1 MNFIQEVL
9 NLLERK
15 QDKKKLDINRDYFE
29 FGRTKP
35 SSIGN
40 PLYNPKMTPHAIK
53 YKDFKCETIKGL
65 ISGTGTEHTLPVWS
79 ELDLTNCDVQTLID
93 SVYSQDAGATLGTV
107 SANLLVK
114 GDTTIEGDLLVLGKS
129 TTIESTIVQIAD
141 NIIELNT
148 LGADVNVGFTA
159 GTTGGDKLF
168 GWDSVNKYWST
179 FKEDFNTNTIIIDAN
194 IKFDNETI
202 DNVVNQAEGLAS
214 NDNDNSLATVAAIKQ
229 YVDSTSGANTTYD
242 LTGEVSNTNEFA
254 IGLSGNDGTLDKV
267 NLIPGT
273 NITLTDNGSNG
284 VIIDAAGGGGGI
296 TGNGITNYMTMW
308 TGSTSIGNAPMKMV
322 QAVVS
327 GVNILTLGVDT
338 DTDRVTFEATA
349 EFQGGVRDRNGLLGT
364 AGQVL
369 KSNVSGDVSWADLAA
384 SPVMTSTVTGTG
396 KLWDDTVQA
405 VPTVSVS
412 TVADRTYGVQ
422 FNDAQQL
429 VVNVPWSGGGGVN
442 TTYDLTTAQSGSDA
456 LIKLTGSDGTIDDVR
471 LAAGTNITLTD
482 TGNSITIDA
491 ATPVIPFTSLT
502 TTGTSGAATLA
513 AGVLNIP
520 DYADAKFKIDAADTA
535 EGYWSDKVTIGSG
548 LSQSVNTDGS
558 GVKTT
563 TISAVSFNVV
573 NSIKVGSVTDSGMFE
588 FTGAGVTMNTGTNP
602 TTIDFAQSAANV
614 AMTSSVLGLGKLFS
628 DVVQAQVA
636 LAVTNLDKR
645 TYGVQFNSSNQ
656 LVVNIPWIDYGNWL
670 LSGDLGPSQEISSNN
685 TATIAGGVGLTTTA
699 SVTDTLTIDL
709 DNTGVTA
716 GSYSAAD
723 ITVNSQGQITAAS
736 DGSAALG
743 YLSYVAVW
751 TNPKGQPI
759 TITILSNDTGCQW
772 NWELSAS
779 LAGEYTISPSV
790 PGDPFTVC
798 DKTATHTTW
807 VMANGQ
813 STPVE
818 GVAPAQIY
826 FKNVQPNG
834 KVTIELLEE
843 SNIGS
848 TKGVERGNIEIRLY
862 NIPK

>member
-422 FNDAQQL
+422 FNDAEQL
-429 VVNVPWSGGGGVN
+429 VVNVPWVEGSGGTGTVTAVDFTSDIAAFTAATVDGTTTPSISLDLIGGTVGQFLRQDGLWATIPGGNPGTVTDVSVLVNGGVTDAISLRVFDS
-442 TTYDLTTAQSGSDA
+442 TTTPRIELDFDGVADQYINGLGVLTTFPT
-456 LIKLTGSDGTIDDVR
+456 INPGTVTSFSASLVNGDSLSVAVADSTSTP
-471 LAAGTNITLTD
+471 AANFTWGGTASEYVNGEGDLQPFPAIP
-482 TGNSITIDA
+482 A
-491 ATPVIPFTSLT
+491 VPFTSLT
-502 TTGTSGAATLA
+502 TTGTTGAATLTS
-513 AGVLNIP
+513 GVLNIP
-520 DYADAKFKIDAADTA
+520 EYTSAGTENCTFGYDVLGDGKALTSTFVPIQSAGNVVLGYENTSGVRTNYLNTISLTFETKSSTKTYDFEIRFEARVSGVGVVPLQTYEDSFYS
-535 EGYWSDKVTIGSG
+535 EGDKVIT
-548 LSQSVNTDGS
+548 
-558 GVKTT
+558 KTYT
-563 TISAVSFNVV
+563 YYSPNLESNGEIFVSAR
-573 NSIKVGSVTDSGMFE
+573 T
-588 FTGAGVTMNTGTNP
+588 
-602 TTIDFAQSAANV
+602 
-614 AMTSSVLGLGKLFS
+614 LGLGDLAIKTS
-628 DVVQAQVA
+628 HIAVV
-636 LAVTNLDKR
+636 
-645 TYGVQFNSSNQ
+645 SSSCDAI
-656 LVVNIPWIDYGNWL
+656 VEGKVRD
-670 LSGDLGPSQEISSNN
+670 
-685 TATIAGGVGLTTTA
+685 
-699 SVTDTLTIDL
+699 
-709 DNTGVTA
+709 
-716 GSYSAAD
+716 
-723 ITVNSQGQITAAS
+723 
-736 DGSAALG
+736 
-743 YLSYVAVW
+743 
-751 TNPKGQPI
+751 
-759 TITILSNDTGCQW
+759 ILS
-772 NWELSAS
+772 
-779 LAGEYTISPSV
+779 
-790 PGDPFTVC
+790 
-798 DKTATHTTW
+798 
-807 VMANGQ
+807 
-813 STPVE
+813 
-818 GVAPAQIY
+818 
-826 FKNVQPNG
+826 
-834 KVTIELLEE
+834 
-843 SNIGS
+843 
-848 TKGVERGNIEIRLY
+848 
-862 NIPK
+862 

>member
-422 FNDAQQL
+422 FNDAEQL
-429 VVNVPWSGGGGVN
+429 VVNVPWVEGSGGTGTVTAVDFTSDIAAFTAATVDGTTTPSISLDLIGGTVGQFLRQDGLWATIPGGNPGTVTDVSVLVNGGVTDAISLRVFDS
-442 TTYDLTTAQSGSDA
+442 TTTPRIELDFDGVADQYINGLGVLTTFPT
-456 LIKLTGSDGTIDDVR
+456 INPGTVTSFSASLVNGDSLSVAVADSTSTP
-471 LAAGTNITLTD
+471 AANFTWGGTASEYVNGEGDLQPFPAIP
-482 TGNSITIDA
+482 A
-491 ATPVIPFTSLT
+491 VPFTSLT
-502 TTGTSGAATLA
+502 TTGTTGAATLTS
-513 AGVLNIP
+513 GVLNIP
-520 DYADAKFKIDAADTA
+520 EYTSAGTENCTFGYDVLGDGKALTSTFVPIQSAGNVVLGYENTSGVRTNYLNTISLTFETKSSTKTYDFEIRFEARVSGVGVVPLQTYEDSFYS
-535 EGYWSDKVTIGSG
+535 EGDKVIT
-548 LSQSVNTDGS
+548 
-558 GVKTT
+558 KTYT
-563 TISAVSFNVV
+563 YYSPNLESNGEIFVSAR
-573 NSIKVGSVTDSGMFE
+573 T
-588 FTGAGVTMNTGTNP
+588 
-602 TTIDFAQSAANV
+602 
-614 AMTSSVLGLGKLFS
+614 LGLGDLAIKTS
-628 DVVQAQVA
+628 HIAVV
-636 LAVTNLDKR
+636 
-645 TYGVQFNSSNQ
+645 SSSC
-656 LVVNIPWIDYGNWL
+656 D
-670 LSGDLGPSQEISSNN
+670 
-685 TATIAGGVGLTTTA
+685 A
-699 SVTDTLTIDL
+699 
-709 DNTGVTA
+709 
-716 GSYSAAD
+716 
-723 ITVNSQGQITAAS
+723 IT
-736 DGSAALG
+736 
-743 YLSYVAVW
+743 
-751 TNPKGQPI
+751 
-759 TITILSNDTGCQW
+759 
-772 NWELSAS
+772 E
-779 LAGEYTISPSV
+779 
-790 PGDPFTVC
+790 
-798 DKTATHTTW
+798 
-807 VMANGQ
+807 
-813 STPVE
+813 
-818 GVAPAQIY
+818 
-826 FKNVQPNG
+826 G
-834 KVTIELLEE
+834 KVRDVL
-843 SNIGS
+843 S
-848 TKGVERGNIEIRLY
+848 
-862 NIPK
+862 

>member
-422 FNDAQQL
+422 FNDAEQL
-429 VVNVPWSGGGGVN
+429 VVNVPWVEGSGGTGTVTAVDFTSDIAAFTAATVDGTTTPSISLDLNGGTVGQFLRQDGLWATIPGGNPGTVTDVSVLVNGGVTDAISLRVFDS
-442 TTYDLTTAQSGSDA
+442 TTTPRIELDFDGVADQYINGLGVLTTFPT
-456 LIKLTGSDGTIDDVR
+456 INPGTVTSFSASLVNGDSLSVAVADSTSTP
-471 LAAGTNITLTD
+471 AANFTWGGTASEYVNGEGDLQPFPAIP
-482 TGNSITIDA
+482 A
-491 ATPVIPFTSLT
+491 VPFTSLT
-502 TTGTSGAATLA
+502 TTGTTGAATLTS
-513 AGVLNIP
+513 GVLNIP
-520 DYADAKFKIDAADTA
+520 EYTSAGTENCTFGYDVLGDGKALTSTFVPIQSAGNVVLGYENTSGVRTNYLNTISLTFETKSSTKTYDFEIRFEARVSGVGVVPLQTYEDSFYS
-535 EGYWSDKVTIGSG
+535 EGDKVIT
-548 LSQSVNTDGS
+548 
-558 GVKTT
+558 KTYT
-563 TISAVSFNVV
+563 YYSPNLESNGEIFVSAR
-573 NSIKVGSVTDSGMFE
+573 T
-588 FTGAGVTMNTGTNP
+588 
-602 TTIDFAQSAANV
+602 
-614 AMTSSVLGLGKLFS
+614 LGLGDLAIKTS
-628 DVVQAQVA
+628 HIAVV
-636 LAVTNLDKR
+636 
-645 TYGVQFNSSNQ
+645 SS
-656 LVVNIPWIDYGNWL
+656 
-670 LSGDLGPSQEISSNN
+670 S
-685 TATIAGGVGLTTTA
+685 
-699 SVTDTLTIDL
+699 
-709 DNTGVTA
+709 
-716 GSYSAAD
+716 
-723 ITVNSQGQITAAS
+723 
-736 DGSAALG
+736 
-743 YLSYVAVW
+743 
-751 TNPKGQPI
+751 
-759 TITILSNDTGCQW
+759 
-772 NWELSAS
+772 
-779 LAGEYTISPSV
+779 
-790 PGDPFTVC
+790 C
-798 DKTATHTTW
+798 DAI
-807 VMANGQ
+807 
-813 STPVE
+813 VE
-818 GVAPAQIY
+818 G
-826 FKNVQPNG
+826 
-834 KVTIELLEE
+834 KVRDILF
-843 SNIGS
+843 
-848 TKGVERGNIEIRLY
+848 
-862 NIPK
+862 

>member
-422 FNDAQQL
+422 FNDAEQL
-429 VVNVPWSGGGGVN
+429 VVNVPWVEGSGGTGTVTAVDFTSDIAAFTAATVDGTTTPSISLDLNGGTVGQFLRQDGLWATIPGGNPGTVTDVSVLVNGGVTDAISLRVFDS
-442 TTYDLTTAQSGSDA
+442 TTTPRIELDFDGVADQYINGLGVLTTFPT
-456 LIKLTGSDGTIDDVR
+456 INPGTVTSFSASLVNGDSLSVAVADSTSTP
-471 LAAGTNITLTD
+471 AANFTWGGTASEYVNGEGDLQPFPAIP
-482 TGNSITIDA
+482 A
-491 ATPVIPFTSLT
+491 VPFTSLT
-502 TTGTSGAATLA
+502 TTGTTGAATLTS
-513 AGVLNIP
+513 GVLNIP
-520 DYADAKFKIDAADTA
+520 EYTSAGTENCTFGYDVLGDGKALTSTFVPIQSAGNVVLGYENTSGVRTNYLNTISLTFETKSSTKTYDFEIRFEARVSGVGVVPLQTYEDSFYS
-535 EGYWSDKVTIGSG
+535 EGDKVIT
-548 LSQSVNTDGS
+548 
-558 GVKTT
+558 KTYT
-563 TISAVSFNVV
+563 YYSPNLESNGEIFVSAR
-573 NSIKVGSVTDSGMFE
+573 T
-588 FTGAGVTMNTGTNP
+588 
-602 TTIDFAQSAANV
+602 
-614 AMTSSVLGLGKLFS
+614 LGLGDLAIKTS
-628 DVVQAQVA
+628 HIAVV
-636 LAVTNLDKR
+636 
-645 TYGVQFNSSNQ
+645 SSSC
-656 LVVNIPWIDYGNWL
+656 D
-670 LSGDLGPSQEISSNN
+670 
-685 TATIAGGVGLTTTA
+685 A
-699 SVTDTLTIDL
+699 
-709 DNTGVTA
+709 
-716 GSYSAAD
+716 
-723 ITVNSQGQITAAS
+723 IT
-736 DGSAALG
+736 
-743 YLSYVAVW
+743 
-751 TNPKGQPI
+751 
-759 TITILSNDTGCQW
+759 
-772 NWELSAS
+772 E
-779 LAGEYTISPSV
+779 
-790 PGDPFTVC
+790 
-798 DKTATHTTW
+798 
-807 VMANGQ
+807 
-813 STPVE
+813 
-818 GVAPAQIY
+818 
-826 FKNVQPNG
+826 G
-834 KVTIELLEE
+834 KVRDVL
-843 SNIGS
+843 S
-848 TKGVERGNIEIRLY
+848 
-862 NIPK
+862 